1 MEKLSQLCGGFL
13 LCSLL
18 ASFAYQSK
26 RLSDNM
32 QARFITSAYM
42 CGLFFYCHEII
53 FFDPKYKIFGVM
65 ANVLISVGA
74 VTGGVVG
81 KYLYLQMIMYQNM
94 VVITIET
101 LLYFDIIKFMLS

>member
-1 MEKLSQLCGGFL
+1 
-13 LCSLL
+13 
-18 ASFAYQSK
+18 
-26 RLSDNM
+26 
-32 QARFITSAYM
+32 
-42 CGLFFYCHEII
+42 
-53 FFDPKYKIFGVM
+53 M